1 MRPSMVRTRVRVL
14 FTASLADSR
23 TLPASSINDPI
34 APASSGS
41 VAMSCSEWASGQGGS
56 WQRWCAQAGW
66 GSLGGMGRTIA
77 WAMPTDEQT

>member
-23 TLPASSINDPI
+23 TLPASSIDDPI

-41 VAMSCSEWASGQGGS
+41 VALSCSEWASGQGGS
-56 WQRWCAQAGW
+56 F
-66 GSLGGMGRTIA
+66 GGMGRKVA
-77 WAMPTDEQT
+77 GDQAVATDEQT